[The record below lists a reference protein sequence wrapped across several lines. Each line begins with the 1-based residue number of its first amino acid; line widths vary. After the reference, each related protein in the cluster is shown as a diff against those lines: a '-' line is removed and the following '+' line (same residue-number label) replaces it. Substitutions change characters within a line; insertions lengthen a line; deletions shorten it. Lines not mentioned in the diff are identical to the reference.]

1 MTRMTDEDLSGL
13 IKSAPRAEASAGF
26 TTTVMAKLDRSR
38 ARRTRRRALLAFGAA
53 LALGSGV
60 LLTNRNDQTKTAER
74 VEQLRR
80 EYRELESELA
90 KLRRLATELEP
101 VLELGG
107 TEQVDF
113 VLDLRQVGEEG
124 TAAKA
129 EPVSH
134 RSRPKTFP
142 KGAQQ
147 R

>member
-1 MTRMTDEDLSGL
+1 MTRMTDDDLRSL
-13 IKSAPRAEASAGF
+13 IKSAPRTEASASF
-26 TTTVMAKLDRSR
+26 TAAVLDKLDRSR

-53 LALGSGV
+53 LALGSGL
-60 LLTNRNDQTKTAER
+60 LLTNRHEQTKAAER
-74 VEQLRR
+74 VERLRR

-124 TAAKA
+124 TAATA
-129 EPVSH
+129 EPVSLT
-134 RSRPKTFP
+134 SRPQTFP
-142 KGAQQ
+142 KGAHQ